1 MTILY
6 KWKISLSESRGGG
19 GEGRGQNS
27 KGLGKLAI
35 VREAL
40 KSGNEFETAE
50 NFKRNFNH
58 LHQRKFI
65 VHLFHHRFIK

>member
-1 MTILY
+1 MAIL
-6 KWKISLSESRGGG
+6 ISLKSVFQNVGGG
-19 GEGRGQNS
+19 GEQNS

>member
-1 MTILY
+1 MAIL
-6 KWKISLSESRGGG
+6 ISLKSVFQNVGG
-19 GEGRGQNS
+19 GEQNS

>member
-1 MTILY
+1 MAIL
-6 KWKISLSESRGGG
+6 ISLKSVFQNVGGG
-19 GEGRGQNS
+19 GQNS

>member
-1 MTILY
+1 MTIL
-6 KWKISLSESRGGG
+6 ISLKSVFQKVGGG
-19 GEGRGQNS
+19 AGEQNS
-27 KGLGKLAI
+27 KGLGKLPI

-40 KSGNEFETAE
+40 KSGDEFETAE